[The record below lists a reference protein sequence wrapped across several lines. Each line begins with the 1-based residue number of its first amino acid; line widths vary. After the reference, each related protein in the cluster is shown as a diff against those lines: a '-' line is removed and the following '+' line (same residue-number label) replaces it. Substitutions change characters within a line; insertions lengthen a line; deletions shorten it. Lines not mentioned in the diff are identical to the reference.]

1 MPVRRDPRYHLWAAM
16 LQRCRNPKNRQFKD
30 YGGRGLA
37 VSERWLTFT
46 NFAADMGE
54 RPEGATLER
63 RDNDL
68 GYSAD
73 NCRWASRQE
82 QNSNR
87 RNCIYVDSDGERVK
101 EERSEKPDYVLYP
114 AEGVEKTFR
123 RLLQFPEE
131 DDRVCFPEILL
142 DEDGAGV
149 RCAQVLRE
157 NGTIKL
163 IDAPDAPREKM
174 FHYGLEVEPVL
185 PFNTFT

>member
-1 MPVRRDPRYHLWAAM
+1 MAWDLCLGFCEKPLPTDFWTQQAVLKESSATTIYLFTGEGGPRS
-16 LQRCRNPKNRQFKD
+16 
-30 YGGRGLA
+30 GGRPFFGFW
-37 VSERWLTFT
+37 SDDWL
-46 NFAADMGE
+46 
-54 RPEGATLER
+54 
-63 RDNDL
+63 DL
-68 GYSAD
+68 PALSTE
-73 NCRWASRQE
+73 ASRACGRLCLSWKIEHSGRGGYQ
-82 QNSNR
+82 
-87 RNCIYVDSDGERVK
+87 IYSDGERVK

-163 IDAPDAPREKM
+163 VDAPDAPREKM